1 MNICALKHIS
11 QQTQPAGMQHN
22 IQLRLSIGCKSVF
35 FFLPFYVQTLK
46 W

>member
-1 MNICALKHIS
+1 MNICAIKHIS
-11 QQTQPAGMQHN
+11 QQTQPAGMQHK
-22 IQLRLSIGCKSVF
+22 IQLRLTRLPICF